1 MMKYQRLAN
10 GKWTQVD
17 GRTYHKHD
25 VRAMTSYES
34 EDFNVVVSGGVDRTF
49 SVISLVD
56 SKTENLRVLPPVP
69 QDRVVSLAATSRLL
83 LSWSDNEVKI
93 WQIDDIKGADLEGIA
108 KRYLIQMIFN
118 VIATVTTLTIE

>member
-1 MMKYQRLAN
+1 MMKYQRLEN
-10 GKWTQVD
+10 GKWAQID

-25 VRAMTSYES
+25 VRAMASYES

-56 SKTENLRVLPPVP
+56 SKTDNLRVLPPVP

-83 LSWSDNEVKI
+83 LSWSDNEVKV
-93 WQIDDIKGADLEGIA
+93 WQIDDVNGTDLEGIA

-118 VIATVTTLTIE
+118 V